1 MKVEKVKPVKLDH
14 AYRRGYPL
22 ETLNGWME
30 KLLIKFR
37 PTMWKTPLQEIAQ
50 IMSASSKLT
59 HKLLLDKAFY
69 WQKFHSPLLA

>member
-1 MKVEKVKPVKLDH
+1 MKVEKVNPVEFGH
-14 AYRRGYPL
+14 GYRRGYPL
-22 ETLNGWME
+22 EVLNSWME

-59 HKLLLDKAFY
+59 HKLLLD
-69 WQKFHSPLLA
+69 